1 MITTILRIAW
11 INFTRDRV
19 AQLMSFVLPVV
30 FFSIFAL
37 VFGGQAGSGTPKVKI
52 ALVDEDGSAAS
63 RRLADALGREPSL
76 TVQRTAKEKDG
87 AKAKDGA
94 PVPLDRERA
103 RALVHDGEVPVALV
117 LPKGLG
123 ETIGSFGQGG
133 EGKKIELLADPADPI
148 ASQVVIGLIQ
158 KAVMTSLPDLV
169 AERGISLFDRYGGGL
184 TKEQRTAV
192 DGWLPQL
199 RKRAETPAGTAQEG
213 AAGAAS
219 SSASMPGLVPVEV
232 VDVIRAGNPKKGIVA
247 FYAAGIGVMFLLF
260 TASAAGGAL
269 IEEVE
274 SGTLE
279 RLLSS
284 RLGMGRLLLGKWLWL
299 VLLGSAQLVVMFG
312 WGALVFGL
320 DFLPHLAGF
329 AAMTAVTA
337 SAAGGFG
344 LLLASLCRSRAQLGG
359 ISTVVIL
366 VMSALGGSMFPR
378 FLMSPA
384 MQKMGLFTFNG
395 WALDG
400 FVKVFWRDATLLQ
413 LWPQLLVL
421 AGLAAVFLT
430 LARLAARRWEAA

>member
-1 MITTILRIAW
+1 
-11 INFTRDRV
+11 
-19 AQLMSFVLPVV
+19 
-30 FFSIFAL
+30 
-37 VFGGQAGSGTPKVKI
+37 
-52 ALVDEDGSAAS
+52 
-63 RRLADALGREPSL
+63 
-76 TVQRTAKEKDG
+76 
-87 AKAKDGA
+87 
-94 PVPLDRERA
+94 
-103 RALVHDGEVPVALV
+103 
-117 LPKGLG
+117 
-123 ETIGSFGQGG
+123 
-133 EGKKIELLADPADPI
+133 
-148 ASQVVIGLIQ
+148 
-158 KAVMTSLPDLV
+158 
-169 AERGISLFDRYGGGL
+169 
-184 TKEQRTAV
+184 
-192 DGWLPQL
+192 
-199 RKRAETPAGTAQEG
+199 
-213 AAGAAS
+213 
-219 SSASMPGLVPVEV
+219 MPGLVPVEV